1 MGNTTGEI
9 RTIERGHKYRI
20 RVRLE
25 PDATNPNWH
34 WSKMRTVK
42 GNKTQANAA
51 LVEYKNELVQMQS
64 EMPQTVAE
72 IIDQFVE
79 YRIVLNKVS
88 PLTIKREKIQTDRI
102 KGYLGHYSLNKLTS
116 VKIEKAY
123 VQMKKDGL
131 SDSEL
136 HKTHVKLKQ
145 ILRKAVNDGLI
156 NRNPCDAIIGITKPK
171 QDADK
176 RKAGHLTAQQAR
188 DLPKILLEQE
198 QDGCIVAT

>member
-1 MGNTTGEI
+1 
-9 RTIERGHKYRI
+9 
-20 RVRLE
+20 
-25 PDATNPNWH
+25 
-34 WSKMRTVK
+34 
-42 GNKTQANAA
+42 
-51 LVEYKNELVQMQS
+51 MQS

-102 KGYLGHYSLNKLTS
+102 KGYLGHYLLNKLTS

-176 RKAGHLTAQQAR
+176 RKAGHLTAQSRRGICRRSCLSKSRMGVLLQLGLLLLQEWAEAR
-188 DLPKILLEQE
+188 FWGFSGRMLILIIKSSILGINTAQKRF
-198 QDGCIVAT
+198 